1 MCGVIGVVSK
11 DIDLKKQFKL
21 NLNSIYHR
29 GPDDGEYLD
38 LNNLLSVG
46 FRRLAIVDSLNK
58 TMPFFDSKNDNCSIF
73 NGEIYNYKNLI
84 QSENIPYYGKS
95 DGEVILPLYK
105 KYGPEFFKLIN
116 GMFAIFI
123 YDSAKNSILLARDH
137 FGQKPL
143 YYFFDGKN
151 FLFSSELRSFKNK
164 YINFEIDK
172 NSIYSYLRFG
182 YIHSPNTIYKNI
194 FKIEPG
200 SFIEFN
206 LNNFKISKFNFY
218 NHFDYEVDDEI
229 DYEDAKKTVREKLIA
244 SLERRFQGD
253 FEVNFALSGGLD
265 SSVLALISQQILG
278 KKINTYTIENDFPYL
293 SEQQNQKFNEDS
305 AFASFLSNKYNIK
318 NQKVKINSDDL
329 LLSMNK
335 THEIIEEPNYSFQ
348 NLSLYNLYKSSSLT
362 SKVMMTGDG
371 SDELFG
377 GYNFLYF
384 DFLYGAYSNLP
395 LTIRKKINSLSK
407 IIPKLKDSLFF
418 EKGLDINSIQDR
430 YLNWHNVFD
439 NKTLNNIIN
448 FDYDFKDTEER
459 INNIY
464 PNQIN
469 KFDLKKELNDIEF
482 SVWLRDHYCIY
493 IDKISMANSIELR
506 FPFMDQDLINFLQ
519 KLPFHFKSSKNNRKK
534 LLKDS
539 FSDILPIE
547 LYKRKKFGLLPP
559 ASMWLRNELKSDL
572 YYSLETAFSDNNYFD
587 YNKIKTLVDNH
598 ITMKKY
604 NLPQIW
610 SLYSLSKFLI
620 RQQY

>member
-1 MCGVIGVVSK
+1 MCGIIGIVSK
-11 DIDLKKQFKL
+11 DINLKEQFKL

-29 GPDDGEYLD
+29 GPDEGEYSD

-46 FRRLAIVDSLNK
+46 FRRLAIVDSSNK
-58 TMPFFDSKNDNCSIF
+58 TMPFYDSKNNNYSIF

-84 QSENIPYYGKS
+84 QSENIPYHGKS

-123 YDSAKNSILLARDH
+123 YDSAENSILLARDH

-164 YINFEIDK
+164 YINFEIDN
-172 NSIYSYLRFG
+172 NSIYSYLRLG

-200 SFIEFN
+200 SFIKFN

-229 DYEDAKKTVREKLIA
+229 DYEDAKKTVREKLIT

-335 THEIIEEPNYSFQ
+335 THDIIEEPNYSFQ

-384 DFLYGAYSNLP
+384 DFLYGAYSNIP
-395 LTIRKKINSLSK
+395 LAIRKKINSLSK
-407 IIPKLKDSLFF
+407 IIPKLKESLFF

-439 NKTLNNIIN
+439 NKTLNYIVN

-464 PNQIN
+464 PYQTN

-482 SVWLRDHYCIY
+482 SVWLRDHYCVY

-506 FPFMDQDLINFLQ
+506 FPFMDQDLINFVQ

-547 LYKRKKFGLLPP
+547 LYNRKKFGLLPP

-598 ITMKKY
+598 INMKKY

-620 RQQY
+620 RQQ